1 MTALPLHH
9 DTPALDPL
17 RLISGEEAARKVGL
31 SHERFRKVRHK
42 WVAERDFPAEV
53 NEPGEPVRYLARAVD
68 AWLERRSRRIAPQP
82 RVPTPPPSDDDR
94 AGRNGRAALA
104 ALRGG

>member
-1 MTALPLHH
+1 M
-9 DTPALDPL
+9 
-17 RLISGEEAARKVGL
+17 
-31 SHERFRKVRHK
+31 
-42 WVAERDFPAEV
+42 
-53 NEPGEPVRYLARAVD
+53 RYLARAVD

-82 RVPTPPPSDDDR
+82 RVPTPPATEDAR